1 MIASSL
7 CDFPSIA
14 RATRCSMHLNNSIMR
29 DNNNCGPFYTNSFT
43 SVETPDMLKGV
54 IELDCDAKV
63 TALGS
68 TYSLSSLHQNLLIFF
83 KVARTKN
90 VRDRFEYCIRIDA
103 PNAAK
108 RSVPVPTKVKR
119 WTKLVMA
126 LATEPE
132 MTAWI
137 DAIRWTLRSAG
148 GATMLLQPMAAVS
161 VHDSGETAAQS
172 RATPDA
178 PAASA
183 DASLPTTDD
192 ESRLL

>member
-1 MIASSL
+1 
-7 CDFPSIA
+7 
-14 RATRCSMHLNNSIMR
+14 
-29 DNNNCGPFYTNSFT
+29 
-43 SVETPDMLKGV
+43 MLKGV

-63 TALGS
+63 TTLVSA
-68 TYSLSSLHQNLLIFF
+68 YALSSLHQILLIFF
-83 KVARTKN
+83 KVTRTKN
-90 VRDRFEYCIRIDA
+90 VRDRFEYCLRVDA

-108 RSVPVPTKVKR
+108 RSVPLPTKVKR

-126 LATEPE
+126 LPTEPE
-132 MTAWI
+132 VTAWI

-148 GATMLLQPMAAVS
+148 GSTMLLQPMAAVS
-161 VHDSGETAAQS
+161 VHDSGGIAAQS

-183 DASLPTTDD
+183 DASLPATDD